1 MGVQGFAARS
11 ALVLRRAL
19 TERSPVRTGYADGH
33 ALAALQ
39 FRGVRRLIVVPRVR
53 SYIIGITFLVVVEL
67 RESGVDQ
74 SEVRQGMAELLPQLF
89 DSLTP
94 NGDTRTEPEANDEI
108 SEILSQLSQ
117 FKR

>member
-19 TERSPVRTGYADGH
+19 TERSPVRTGYTDGH

-39 FRGVRRLIVVPRVR
+39 FRGVRRLIIVPRVR

-67 RESGVDQ
+67 RESGV
-74 SEVRQGMAELLPQLF
+74 SPALNVFRSIE
-89 DSLTP
+89 
-94 NGDTRTEPEANDEI
+94 
-108 SEILSQLSQ
+108 
-117 FKR
+117 